1 MKRTTKLYHCTSHH
15 CLMEIL
21 KTKYFL
27 PSYCL
32 ESGEYLTNG
41 INFAYAMVCFADLL
55 HSELKEHLRDFGREA
70 YICMSKKWA
79 INNGVASVMY
89 ISHKSIISAS
99 IIKQIKDLY
108 STSDSNKVKDNIFGY
123 FMAFFKQ
130 HEGYFWQNK
139 LSQWSPNKKTFFTE
153 REWRYVP
160 LVKDREA
167 FYLDEADFM
176 NKKIRQEKQKEL
188 IDKGYALSFDWQ
200 NIETIGVKGIRKW
213 LRTVCMCKKL
223 FHISFENA
231 ISKVKLISFI

>member
-1 MKRTTKLYHCTSHH
+1 MKRTTRLYHCTSYDS
-15 CLMEIL
+15 LIEIL

-55 HSELKEHLRDFGREA
+55 HSELKDHLRDFGREA

-79 INNGVASVMY
+79 IENGVASVMY
-89 ISHKSIISAS
+89 ISPKSIISAS
-99 IIKQIKDLY
+99 IMKQIKDLHFTLDY
-108 STSDSNKVKDNIFGY
+108 NKFKDNIFGY

-130 HEGYFWQNK
+130 YEGFFWQNK

-160 LVKDREA
+160 LVKNREA
-167 FYLDEADFM
+167 FYLYEADFL
-176 NKKIRQEKQKEL
+176 NEKIRKEKQKEL
-188 IDKGYALSFDWQ
+188 IDKGYVLSFDWQ
-200 NIETIGVKGIRKW
+200 NIESIGIKGIGKW
-213 LRTVCMCKKL
+213 LKTVYMCKKL
-223 FHISFENA
+223 FHISLDNA
-231 ISKVKLISFI
+231 ISKVKLINFI